1 MDRFNGFLQ
10 RDSAK
15 KASEITIN
23 AIPEIEMESKF
34 RKWKPITFRRP
45 FLLAVT
51 LITLGIL
58 ALVQVLVIYDQRHSG
73 ILFATK
79 ISELGAGYIF
89 LYRYFPTIISV
100 SYGLIWNWIDVD
112 ARRIEPYRQLSK
124 PGGASGSNSL
134 LLHYPT
140 DLLAFVPLKALR
152 RKHWPVVLASS
163 ALVLVGMGLTPLQAA
178 IFATERVTKFFDEPM
193 LLSTSHMSMADQ
205 ASQITANYTYS
216 VANIVW
222 LGERLPQFMT
232 REAAFT
238 PFKLETYEAPY
249 DGEVMTAETTSY
261 AVDVKCEPA
270 VLDAD
275 EDWISSQ
282 GCKVPNTFGPPAPDI
297 IGESPSGNLI
307 KEYSSFFAGYSGDGG
322 NVNYYLASYC
332 PDEAINVFMVAL
344 RQNRKSED
352 DSPAN
357 TTRLFC
363 ETAYYQQ
370 SVTATIRRVDGSVI
384 NTTET
389 APRTPLSPGFFNTTI
404 FQDQISN
411 ARQQIGVRGSL
422 PTFAWPDQ
430 RPQLSKLPLTISGS
444 TPEIYNIFGLAV
456 GAYPRPLGDYMDPE
470 VLTTSFGAAY
480 QLLFARAMVDVL
492 AVSYEETEALNG
504 TKSYMIEAV
513 RVLPKFAYAVEAILG
528 VVIAMAITLMVVTW
542 RDALNL
548 CSDPDSLSALM
559 FLTKG
564 QPGLL
569 EQFSQHDQSSWALLK
584 AETSASTYELEQP
597 YDKLGGTLRLQGSS
611 FADIDQSKRV
621 RARDDTSDFDYP
633 IEFSMVAG
641 IMFVLALLATLA
653 GTAYLYQANEDQGL
667 ALPTQNRFVR
677 QLLENYIP
685 TVVATLIEPVW
696 VVLNRHL
703 CLFQPFEELYKKESP
718 ARRSI
723 NLKYSSIPPQLV
735 VLKALHARH
744 FILSAVCTMALL
756 ANVLAVA
763 FSGLLDEDT
772 LSVGR
777 GSTVL
782 LNYEARLKEQIS
794 NGTES
799 GNPFP
804 FYYAMAN
811 FTSGTPMPQWTSDS
825 GFYLPV
831 SHEAHLN
838 QSDRLELSNIPMLT
852 TDTDCNPINH
862 AHGSSWR
869 FDRGSFANESSASAN
884 MTVSMLDDQGE
895 TLSCATKPLGMS
907 GSSYPF
913 PCDSQQVMALELMAH
928 LVAPSA
934 AGSGVGP
941 VDDDA
946 CRGLWV
952 GIWARK
958 SASALCEENAFELSD
973 EEVTA
978 MVCRAK
984 VVVQSANVTFS
995 GDHYVLE
1002 EQDKGPSYDFEGSD
1016 TLIKE
1021 ITEAMWLT
1029 PNRDYMQ
1036 DQRGTWHNDSFPSDW
1051 NSFVM
1056 NLMSPDSGML
1066 DPTLPPPSFNL
1077 TAELFKKSYRKL
1089 FAILMGMDHERL
1101 LAEAAKDS
1109 PAFDTTI
1116 LHPEIRIV
1124 VSKPMI
1130 VLSSTILG
1138 LYIIVAIAVYAH
1150 RPGKFL
1156 PRMPLTMASDIALF
1170 AASQAVTEIDENEK
1184 AGKDLSANRKMFGYG
1199 SFIGTD
1205 GRPHVGVER
1214 APFVVPA

>member
-1 MDRFNGFLQ
+1 MDRFNGFL
-10 RDSAK
+10 RRNSDK
-15 KASEITIN
+15 KVSEVTIK
-23 AIPEIEMESKF
+23 AIPEIEMKPKL
-34 RKWKPITFRRP
+34 RRWKPVTLRRP
-45 FLLAVT
+45 FLLAVALT
-51 LITLGIL
+51 TLGIL
-58 ALVQVLVIYDQRHSG
+58 VLVQVLVTYDQRHNG

-89 LYRYFPTIISV
+89 LYRYFPTIIAV
-100 SYGLIWNWIDVD
+100 SYGLIWHWIDID
-112 ARRIEPYRQLSK
+112 ARRIEPYRQLSR

-163 ALVLVGMGLTPLQAA
+163 ALVVVGMGLTPLQAA
-178 IFATERVTKFFDEPM
+178 IFATERVEKSFDVP
-193 LLSTSHMSMADQ
+193 LVLSKSLMSMEDQ

-238 PFKLETYEAPY
+238 PFKLETIQTPY
-249 DGEVMTAETTSY
+249 DSEVITAETTSF
-261 AVDVKCEPA
+261 AVDVTCEPA
-270 VLDAD
+270 MLDAD
-275 EDWISSQ
+275 EDWTSSQ
-282 GCKVPNTFGPPAPDI
+282 GCKVPYSYGPPAPDI
-297 IGESPSGNLI
+297 IGESPAGNLI
-307 KEYSSFFAGYSGDGG
+307 KEYSSFFAGSSGDGG
-322 NVNYYLASYC
+322 NVNYYLAPYC
-332 PDEAINVFMVAL
+332 PEDAINVFMVAL

-352 DSPAN
+352 DPPAN
-357 TTRLFC
+357 TTRIFC

-370 SVTATIRRVDGSVI
+370 SVTATIQSIDGSVM

-389 APRTPLSPGFFNTTI
+389 TPRTPMSPGLFNTSI

-456 GAYPRPLGDYMDPE
+456 GAYQRPLGDYMDPE
-470 VLTTSFGAAY
+470 VLTTSFAAAY
-480 QLLFARAMVDVL
+480 RLLFARAMVDVL
-492 AVSYEETEALNG
+492 AVSYEETEAING
-504 TKSYMIEAV
+504 TKSYTIEAV

-528 VVIAMAITLMVVTW
+528 VVILMAITIMVVTW
-542 RDALNL
+542 RDVLNL
-548 CSDPDSLSALM
+548 YTDPDSLSALM

-564 QPGLL
+564 QSGLL
-569 EQFSQHDQSSWALLK
+569 EQFSEHDQSSWALLK
-584 AETSASTYELEQP
+584 AETSGSTYELEQP
-597 YDKLGGTLRLQGSS
+597 YDRLGGTLRLQES
-611 FADIDQSKRV
+611 FSDNHRPKTM
-621 RARDDTSDFDYP
+621 RAKEDESDFNYP

-641 IMFVLALLATLA
+641 SIFVLALSSALA
-653 GTAYLYQANEDQGL
+653 GTAYLYQASQDQGL
-667 ALPTQNRFVR
+667 ALPTQNQFVR
-677 QLLENYIP
+677 QLFENYIP

-696 VVLNRHL
+696 VVLNRLL
-703 CLFQPFEELYKKESP
+703 CLFQPFEELHKKESP

-723 NLKYSSIPPQLV
+723 NLKYSSLPPQLV
-735 VLKALHARH
+735 VFKALHANH
-744 FILSAVCTMALL
+744 LILSAVCTMALL

-772 LSVGR
+772 LSVAR
-777 GSTVL
+777 QYTAFPT
-782 LNYEARLKEQIS
+782 YEGQLKEHIS
-794 NGTES
+794 NSTES
-799 GNPFP
+799 GNPVP

-811 FTSGTPMPQWTSDS
+811 YTSGTPMPPWTSDS
-825 GFYLPV
+825 AFYLPV

-838 QSDRLELSNIPMLT
+838 QSDRLAFSNIPMLT
-852 TDTDCNPINH
+852 TDLDCNPINQ
-862 AHGSSWR
+862 AHGSSWK
-869 FDRGSFANESSASAN
+869 FDRGSFANSSSASAN
-884 MTVSMLDDQGE
+884 MTVSMLDDRGE
-895 TLSCATKPLGMS
+895 TMSCATEPLSMS
-907 GSSYPF
+907 SSSYPF
-913 PCDSQQVMALELMAH
+913 PCHSQQVMALEMMAPLMD
-928 LVAPSA
+928 PSA
-934 AGSGVGP
+934 ALSGAGP
-941 VDDDA
+941 VDHDA
-946 CRGLWV
+946 CQGLWV

-958 SASALCEENAFELSD
+958 SASALCEQNAFELSD
-973 EEVTA
+973 EEATA

-984 VVVQSANVTFS
+984 VVVQSANATFS
-995 GDHYVLE
+995 GDHYVLD
-1002 EQDKGPSYDFEGSD
+1002 EQNKGPPHDFGGSD

-1021 ITEAMWLT
+1021 VTEAMWLA

-1051 NSFVM
+1051 NSYVM
-1056 NLMSPDSGML
+1056 NLMNPDSGLL
-1066 DPTLPPPSFNL
+1066 DPALPPPSFNL
-1077 TAELFKKSYRKL
+1077 TADLFTKSYRKL

-1101 LAEAAKDS
+1101 LAKAAEDS
-1109 PAFDTTI
+1109 PAFDATI

-1138 LYIIVAIAVYAH
+1138 FYIIVAIAVYAH

-1170 AASQAVTEIDENEK
+1170 AASQAVAEIDENERS
-1184 AGKDLSANRKMFGYG
+1184 GKELGANRKRFGYG

-1205 GRPHVGVER
+1205 GRPHIGVER
-1214 APFVVPA
+1214 APFVVPT